1 MAIIKPEQLSSGPY
15 NISGSFSGSFQGD
28 GSGLINIPTQSFETG
43 SFVTTSSF
51 NSFTGSYN
59 TGSFTGSFT
68 GNGSGL
74 TGIISSSFAL
84 TASYAV
90 SASYEINYETSS
102 SYAETASVA
111 ISASYAETASFVQNA
126 QTASYVLNAVS
137 SSYALSAS
145 FAPSTPAFPFTGSAL
160 ITGSLGVTG
169 SLTTLGTSSITN
181 PTQLSGN
188 QTTSPLLTLNQSL
201 QGFGNSSV
209 MFRASETSVNNSFA
223 VELYKRSGNSETRF
237 LAGGNGTGTNTE
249 RSFMTVI
256 GTNTA
261 GDGSVTFDRSV
272 GIGSTPSSSIR
283 LDVRAQGALSTDT
296 VFRVRNSADS
306 NNIFTVSGNNTIKF
320 LSQTSSFDGIVMS
333 QGAFSAPIMTFT
345 DQFSE
350 AIRISTVT
358 NVIKAGNFRM
368 GAETG
373 DGFGGL
379 ISTSTSPAQGRFFRI
394 IDNFGNQWL
403 NIGGSSYDGT
413 DMELTMRASTNTNTN
428 YIRFRGFGNAN
439 EVAIS
444 DQANVGIGGT
454 SYGTSS
460 KYVIAQYTGTA
471 PTTSPVDAFQQYSA
485 DIVAGN
491 AAPHFRTENG
501 SIIKLYQQAAVTS
514 SQGLADALTNLGLL
528 TGSSVIPSGGPFGI
542 ANTSGSYTYY
552 TTFSASMA
560 AATSGQTVEMFADI
574 IETGSVTIT
583 LKNGVNINGNG
594 HTYTLNNSGTIHALS
609 APITVNTSCNVLNL
623 NVVRTGSTGTIT
635 DNSALVLSTNGT
647 GTINCAGSTFR
658 NLGSGC
664 GIVFSTNSGH
674 EVNYAVAYATTT
686 WGAIGIFTSYGAKL
700 NNSIG
705 YGTSGGYGIRC
716 QNGGDIQ
723 NCTGTSDSGYGI
735 YGLAGNQSNSVGISA
750 TGNGFFSAGISTFC
764 TGRSTSGTGFEAINS
779 TNIFNCTGISVS
791 GAGFNSSFT
800 TYNCIGMSSSGT
812 GFRVQYI
819 PHYNLVAKSISS
831 YAVWNTNGNAKLYNA
846 VIVSEWNN
854 AAGYGIRGNG
864 GFIVDLIS
872 NCTFNL
878 SNTSAPYLFND
889 GTAQAISMRGN
900 TYQGGATFNVNLT
913 QAIVATEDAQ
923 GNIFL

>member
-1 MAIIKPEQLSSGPY
+1 
-15 NISGSFSGSFQGD
+15 
-28 GSGLINIPTQSFETG
+28 
-43 SFVTTSSF
+43 
-51 NSFTGSYN
+51 
-59 TGSFTGSFT
+59 
-68 GNGSGL
+68 
-74 TGIISSSFAL
+74 
-84 TASYAV
+84 
-90 SASYEINYETSS
+90 
-102 SYAETASVA
+102 
-111 ISASYAETASFVQNA
+111 
-126 QTASYVLNAVS
+126 
-137 SSYALSAS
+137 
-145 FAPSTPAFPFTGSAL
+145 
-160 ITGSLGVTG
+160 
-169 SLTTLGTSSITN
+169 
-181 PTQLSGN
+181 
-188 QTTSPLLTLNQSL
+188 
-201 QGFGNSSV
+201 
-209 MFRASETSVNNSFA
+209 
-223 VELYKRSGNSETRF
+223 
-237 LAGGNGTGTNTE
+237 
-249 RSFMTVI
+249 MTVI

-394 IDNFGNQWL
+394 IDNFGTQWL

-491 AAPHFRTENG
+491 ASPHFRTENG
-501 SIIKLYQQAAVTS
+501 SIIKLYQQSAVTS
-514 SQGLADALTNLGLL
+514 SQGIADALTNLGFL

-542 ANTSGSYTYY
+542 ANSSGVYTYY

-583 LKNGVNINGNG
+583 LKNGVNVNGNG

-686 WGAIGIFTSYGAKL
+686 WGAIGMFTSFGARL

-705 YGTSGGYGIRC
+705 YGTSGGFGIRC
-716 QNGGDIQ
+716 HNGGDIQ
-723 NCTGTSDSGYGI
+723 NCTGVSDSGYGI
-735 YGLAGNQSNSVGISA
+735 YGLLGIHSNSVGISS
-750 TGNGFFSAGISTFC
+750 TGNGFFAAATAFNC
-764 TGRSTSGTGFEAINS
+764 VGRSTSGIGIEAQNG
-779 TNIFNCTGISVS
+779 TNIVGCVGISVSGRGLATQNAIIHNCTGISS
-791 GAGFNSSFT
+791 
-800 TYNCIGMSSSGT
+800 SSSGMSLA
-812 GFRVQYI
+812 GNSKA
-819 PHYNLVAKSISS
+819 YNITAKSSTS
-831 YAVWNTNGNAKLYNA
+831 YALWGTLPTCPIYGGT
-846 VIVSEWNN
+846 IICDWNN

-864 GFIVDLIS
+864 GSIS
-872 NCTFNL
+872 NTIINCTFNL
-878 SNTSAPYLFND
+878 SNASAPYLFND
-889 GTAQAISMRGN
+889 GVAQAISLRGN
-900 TYQGGATFNVNLT
+900 TYQGGATFNANLT